1 MNGEW
6 ALVARVSTRAGPAG
20 EMMTPIAKNTA
31 LALASG
37 RASKVGATRRKILA
51 ALTVLPFCGARAFA
65 ETIITLDWA
74 DLASEDQI
82 SIPYSLRAEIDHTTA
97 PMSRQQPPSA
107 GVRTDWN
114 GQTVRMRGFVVPI
127 DFTGSGVTAFILVPF
142 VGACVHVPPPPAN
155 QLVFVTTDTPF
166 ESSGL
171 FEAVYVTGKFGV
183 SSLTTD
189 FADVGYAMAA
199 DKIEPFSF

>member
-1 MNGEW
+1 MDFFAKLAGHSDKPK
-6 ALVARVSTRAGPAG
+6 ALVTRRS
-20 EMMTPIAKNTA
+20 A
-31 LALASG
+31 LAGFAVLPLLGG
-37 RASKVGATRRKILA
+37 RAWAK
-51 ALTVLPFCGARAFA
+51 
-65 ETIITLDWA
+65 EIIDLDWA

-82 SIPYSLRAEIDHTTA
+82 SVPYSLRGEIDHTTA
-97 PMSRQQPPSA
+97 PLSRLQPASGQMRP
-107 GVRTDWN
+107 DWN
-114 GQTVRMRGFVVPI
+114 GKTVRMRGFVVPI

-155 QLVFVTTDTPF
+155 QLVFVTTKTPF

-171 FEAVYVTGKFGV
+171 FEAVYVTGQFGV
-183 SSLTTD
+183 SSLTTE